1 MHRAYKEKKNISE
14 ELIVDHCA
22 PTMAGLK
29 TGSLFNCPLEDSAEL
44 MEKIIELNRRIVP
57 RGLRLVPLKIKERS
71 ALVYMY
77 RPQMLDEDLK
87 HVMAEEILTERNYPV
102 GQAERCL
109 ACLVR
114 RLRHEEEF
122 PHEIGLFL
130 GYPPEDVEGF
140 IKNGAAGAKCVG
152 TWKVYGDVETAQRRF
167 AQYKKCTRLYRAAF
181 KKNQS
186 FDRLIVSYS

>member
-1 MHRAYKEKKNISE
+1 MTPCGCIT
-14 ELIVDHCA
+14 ELI
-22 PTMAGLK
+22 K
-29 TGSLFNCPLEDSAEL
+29 RLED
-44 MEKIIELNRRIVP
+44 N
-57 RGLRLVPLKIKERS
+57 G
-71 ALVYMY
+71 
-77 RPQMLDEDLK
+77 
-87 HVMAEEILTERNYPV
+87 
-102 GQAERCL
+102 
-109 ACLVR
+109 
-114 RLRHEEEF
+114 EF